1 MIEVEEIDEDKNED
15 DSDFNGSFG
24 DTASNQ
30 IIINFET
37 INEQVRKFESDYED
51 RNDFI
56 TSYKNNISYFKFST
70 ESQEVICLESY
81 LILTKKHLFVF
92 DLSNEEYPMVHENP
106 IKVEEIQAI
115 QMTFNNTL
123 AGVFRIKGRTD
134 VKFVVFED
142 ETLE

>member
-24 DTASNQ
+24 ETASNQ
-30 IIINFET
+30 VIINFET
-37 INEQVRKFESDYED
+37 INEQVRKFEPDYED

-56 TSYKNNISYFKFST
+56 SSYKNNISYFKFST

-81 LILTKKHLFVF
+81 LILTKKYLFVF